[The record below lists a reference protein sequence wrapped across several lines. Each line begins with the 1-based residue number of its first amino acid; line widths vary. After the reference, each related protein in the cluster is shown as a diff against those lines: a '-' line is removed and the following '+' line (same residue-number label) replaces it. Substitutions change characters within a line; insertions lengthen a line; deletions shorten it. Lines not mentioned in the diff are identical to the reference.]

1 VNVASESLGARLRRA
16 RESKSISVQK
26 AADELRLDA
35 WAIEAIENDQYD
47 RVGPAVYARGHLKK
61 YAQLLGLPLDEVL
74 AGYEALNTGRLVAPT
89 AAPLRVR
96 TQAAVASNLPAGQLA
111 VVGLLVLVIMGMLWW
126 KPWQQRVALEAV
138 DAGPASTASYATE
151 PPAAPAQNSRADVA
165 AVGAPRGAPADL
177 AAAPAVAG
185 AAPGAAPPV
194 TPAATPTAG
203 GVGSARVE
211 GPARQVPAAAVA
223 ATGGVT
229 GAGAGHARLRMSF
242 SADSWVDVRD
252 ASGKQVFSG
261 NGRANSVKTIV
272 GDAPLSIYLGYANG
286 VQLEINERA
295 VAIAPSF
302 VSGDAARFQA
312 GADGVLRSYS
322 NNSRPRG

>member
-1 VNVASESLGARLRRA
+1 MNASSESLGARLRRA
-16 RESKSISVQK
+16 RELKSLSVQK

-35 WAIEAIENDQYD
+35 WAIEAIENDQYE
-47 RVGPAVYARGHLKK
+47 RVGPAVYAKGHLKK

-74 AGYEALNTGRLVAPT
+74 AGYQALQTGMPVAPP

-96 TQAAVASNLPAGQLA
+96 TQAAVASNLPVGQFA
-111 VVGLLVLVIMGMLWW
+111 AVGLLLLVIAAVLWW
-126 KPWQQRVALEAV
+126 KPWQQRVALESA
-138 DAGPASTASYATE
+138 DTAPASTAGAAAA
-151 PPAAPAQNSRADVA
+151 PPAATAQPSPDNGA
-165 AVGAPRGAPADL
+165 AAPTAAPRGGPADSAGDPDGGAPPGAAPSRTPTAGNPRSAPADGPTKV
-177 AAAPAVAG
+177 AAPAVA
-185 AAPGAAPPV
+185 AAN
-194 TPAATPTAG
+194 
-203 GVGSARVE
+203 
-211 GPARQVPAAAVA
+211 AVA
-223 ATGGVT
+223 

-252 ASGKQVFSG
+252 ATGKQVWSG

-272 GDAPLSIYLGYANG
+272 GDAPLRIYLGYANG

-295 VAIAPSF
+295 VAIAPAF

-322 NNSRPRG
+322 NNGRPRG